1 MGEVNGLVFP
11 RVVSW
16 VSSRPPACIRTSARS
31 LPRPHQLGRVSPPA
45 SASLGFL
52 ACVEGTAIL
61 LTGLS
66 GKAGLGKGQL
76 MGWTGEAAGSPGAP
90 DFDHQGRCGPR
101 RLYPL
106 ALPGGAGLG
115 SRQWGRVAGTVVWGL
130 EERTS
135 SLWDQEP
142 RAWGHPLPAPQPVS
156 GVTVE
161 GGAAFSSGVRNSLSP
176 PSILVGSPT
185 LGVWRE
191 GPPSYRLG
199 GSCGPPGRPDPPR
212 LWESRGHLGEQRVW
226 GPLRRLGWPLQC

>member
-1 MGEVNGLVFP
+1 
-11 RVVSW
+11 
-16 VSSRPPACIRTSARS
+16 
-31 LPRPHQLGRVSPPA
+31 
-45 SASLGFL
+45 
-52 ACVEGTAIL
+52 
-61 LTGLS
+61 
-66 GKAGLGKGQL
+66 

-191 GPPSYRLG
+191 DPPSYRLG